1 MDRRGS
7 GVSRMKIAKF
17 TFEFDTKH
25 QVSKVV
31 PEAGVTQTD
40 CQRAITVLARMRRA
54 LEDLRPTLP
63 LN

>member
-1 MDRRGS
+1 
-7 GVSRMKIAKF
+7 MKIAKF

-25 QVSKVV
+25 QVSKVT
-31 PEAGVTQTD
+31 PEPGVTQTD

>member
-1 MDRRGS
+1 
-7 GVSRMKIAKF
+7 MKIAKF
-17 TFEFDTKH
+17 QFTFTEKH
-25 QVSKVV
+25 QIDKVT
-31 PEAGVTQTD
+31 PEAGVTQGD